1 MTNHQELLI
10 RLREFIQ
17 SEFATQHANLER
29 QWALPLGE
37 RVAYGYAIEG
47 LKVESIEKQTIRLS
61 CQTNESRFRE
71 GDFLVLHRGN
81 PVGIESAQVM
91 IEYDDETLMEV
102 ALQGGNPFFLRDQP
116 DGWIAD
122 ESMLDLRHFHLDAL
136 DEVSDTI
143 RGREIILP
151 MLSGERVPK
160 LDVARYDRAKSDK
173 QKIGVNP
180 SQIESIAQAYA
191 TDLYHLIQGPPGTG
205 KTFVLAH
212 LVQML
217 VADGQRVLV
226 SGLTHRAI
234 NNALNKIYS
243 VDSALPVCKIGLE
256 SRAGDLKVKNYEN
269 FILSGFDQLTGG
281 YAVGATPFAL
291 RSNRLSGIEFDVI
304 LFDES
309 SQITLPLAIM
319 GMLAGQKYIFIG
331 DEHQLPPVTSL
342 KGKGLGNTS
351 IFGFLSGRSAETML
365 NTTYR
370 MNDVL
375 SRWSSR
381 EFYDNLLVSH
391 ESVAGRRLKLEQ
403 TNGIWDHALDP
414 DEPAIFLDLHHRG
427 NTTRSQKEADVIAE
441 LIEALLFAQVPASQI
456 GVVVPYRAQGRKIRN
471 LLRQILPSEETARE
485 IIVDTVERM
494 QGQEREV
501 VLVSLTTSSPGFAS
515 QLADFFF
522 QPQRLNVAVT
532 RPRTK
537 LIIVGSSVVLEAEP
551 TDANQQDW
559 VELLRSLLDNCKTF
573 SL

>member
-1 MTNHQELLI
+1 MPNHQELLQ
-10 RLREFIQ
+10 RLHEFIQ

-37 RVAYGYAIEG
+37 RVAHGYAIEG

-61 CQTNESRFRE
+61 CQTNEFRFRE

-102 ALQGGNPFFLRDQP
+102 TLQGGNPFFLRDQP
-116 DGWIAD
+116 EGWIAD

-136 DEVSDTI
+136 DEVADTI

-151 MLSGERVPK
+151 MLSGDRVPK
-160 LDVARYDRAKSDK
+160 VDVARYDRAKSDA
-173 QKIGVNP
+173 QKAGVNP
-180 SQIESIAQAYA
+180 SQIEFIAHAYA

-212 LVQML
+212 LVRML

-243 VDSALPVCKIGLE
+243 VNSALPVCKIGLE

-291 RSNRLSGIEFDVI
+291 RSNRLSGIEFDVVI
-304 LFDES
+304 FDES

-319 GMLAGQKYIFIG
+319 GMLAAQKYIFIG

-351 IFGFLSGRSAETML
+351 IFGFLSGRGAETTL

-391 ESVAGRRLKLEQ
+391 ESVAGRRLKLKQ

-441 LIEALLFAQVPASQI
+441 LIEALLFADVPASQI

-471 LLRQILPSEETARE
+471 LLRQILPKEETARE

-515 QLADFFF
+515 
-522 QPQRLNVAVT
+522 
-532 RPRTK
+532 
-537 LIIVGSSVVLEAEP
+537 
-551 TDANQQDW
+551 
-559 VELLRSLLDNCKTF
+559 
-573 SL
+573 